1 MEEELE
7 EQERDIWNVLAPLH
21 PLNNIKI
28 TNYFNYEARVNDVF
42 SRNNLPKIK
51 DRVYV
56 INVDDKNI
64 KEKHWGFNVITEIQL
79 YILIILELINQLLTI
94 YLEHKIINLLCL
106 GFIVFVSSK
115 WLLKERQNNI

>member
-94 YLEHKIINLLCL
+94 YLEHKTIIYYAWVLLYL
-106 GFIVFVSSK
+106 FPP
-115 WLLKERQNNI
+115 NDY